1 MRCLGMK
8 TPDVSYPFH
17 TDRPSPFFCAFVIVS
32 VLLAF
37 MVKVQAQRASAR
49 SIALKQQIASA
60 EEQHASEEKIG
71 ALWLQLAN
79 EYQSHLD
86 LPSAEQAFTHAIP
99 LLRFPDSHRDLADAL
114 DGLG

>member
-8 TPDVSYPFH
+8 TPDVSHPFH
-17 TDRPSPFFCAFVIVS
+17 TERPSPFFCAFVIVS

-60 EEQHASEEKIG
+60 EEQHASEEKI
-71 ALWLQLAN
+71 
-79 EYQSHLD
+79 
-86 LPSAEQAFTHAIP
+86 
-99 LLRFPDSHRDLADAL
+99 
-114 DGLG
+114 